1 MCSFLSDQRILVLSC
16 MWLNTTP
23 QYNSNQIV
31 MQAAQLVEIQNLQVG
46 DIDEM
51 RSEEV
56 VCCVDGVIRLAS

>member
-1 MCSFLSDQRILVLSC
+1 